1 VNLQKEKPTK
11 EKTPEKEGTQESDNV
26 VIKVE
31 QSDTSSTEPKETNSV
46 ATSEIEKK
54 EEEKEKEKESESST
68 ADKKEVCN
76 NFLFIYN
83 ILIYY
88 FELNR
93 KK

>member
-1 VNLQKEKPTK
+1 MNLQKEKPTK

-54 EEEKEKEKESESST
+54 EEEKESESST
-68 ADKKEVCN
+68 ADKKEVCDK
-76 NFLFIYN
+76 FLFIYN
-83 ILIYY
+83 IVIYY
-88 FELNR
+88 FEFNR